1 MKKTSA
7 YVISAV
13 VAAVIVV
20 TGCASSN
27 VNLKQNMYAPSFN
40 ADEFRDYRGRGVYLP
55 PFVNKADNTTL
66 WFYSSVDK
74 KRKYVMNSVEQFFW
88 NCCQDAFLHV
98 GIFVYESPSVSPAVN
113 PDEKF
118 KQGFKEFRMQLSS
131 LTDMEYRFIVTLYD
145 GRSIVFQRKFI
156 IPMNPPEG
164 EDMAALEKRAYAM
177 VDRSFE
183 TILKDQGFRD
193 AFLSDSAPVQDPAKG
208 E

>member
-1 MKKTSA
+1 MKKSCA
-7 YVISAV
+7 SVVFFAV
-13 VAAVIVV
+13 TAIVAAA
-20 TGCASSN
+20 GCASSN
-27 VNLKQNMYAPSFN
+27 VTLKQNMYAPSFN

-66 WFYSSVDK
+66 WFYSSADK

-113 PDEKF
+113 PDEKL
-118 KQGFKEFRMQLSS
+118 KHGLKEFRIQLSS

-164 EDMAALEKRAYAM
+164 EDMAVLEKRAYAM

-193 AFLSDSAPVQDPAKG
+193 AFLSDSAPVQEPAKG